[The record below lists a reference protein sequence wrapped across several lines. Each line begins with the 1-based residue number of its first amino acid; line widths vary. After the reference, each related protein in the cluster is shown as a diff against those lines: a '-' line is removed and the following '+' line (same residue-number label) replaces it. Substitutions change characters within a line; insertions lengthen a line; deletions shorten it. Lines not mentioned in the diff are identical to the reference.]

1 MEYEE
6 ILNRMLKKIPD
17 SIDKRE
23 GSIIYNALAPAALEL
38 AQMYFQIEN
47 NTDLIFADTAVEK
60 YLDRICEQNGLL
72 RKQATN
78 AIRKGLFY
86 DSNNDYMN
94 VEINTRFSSNSIVYR
109 AVEQIEKGIYKL
121 ECETAGTEGNTYT
134 GELIPVQYIEGLAKV
149 ELADILIPRRR
160 YRNR

>member
-6 ILNRMLKKIPD
+6 ILNRMLEKIPD

-23 GSIIYNALAPAALEL
+23 GSIIYNALSPAALEL
-38 AQMYFQIEN
+38 AQMYFQFEN
-47 NTDLIFADTAVEK
+47 NINLMFADTAVEE

-72 RKQATN
+72 RKPATK
-78 AIRKGLFY
+78 AIRKGIFY
-86 DSNNDYMN
+86 DSDNNYMN
-94 VEINTRFSSNSIVYR
+94 VEISTRFSSNSIVYKV
-109 AVEQIEKGIYKL
+109 VEQIEEGIYKL
-121 ECETAGTEGNTYT
+121 ECETAGVEGNTYT